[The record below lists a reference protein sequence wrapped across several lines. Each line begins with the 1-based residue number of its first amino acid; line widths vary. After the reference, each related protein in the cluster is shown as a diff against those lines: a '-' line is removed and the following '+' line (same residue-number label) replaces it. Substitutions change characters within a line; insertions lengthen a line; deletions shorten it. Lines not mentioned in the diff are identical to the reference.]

1 MGRGRGRERPGD
13 CDEKREGGGERVSEI
28 ELGKEVVRKF
38 LREEGR
44 KMRLERMGLED
55 GERVRTKRF
64 G

>member
-1 MGRGRGRERPGD
+1 MDG
-13 CDEKREGGGERVSEI
+13 KRGGERDSEI